1 MNAYVE
7 GLNMLLEANHQDH
20 EYSKIESLLMQV
32 VEECAKD
39 TDDKSISEAMGTA
52 SNKFETAINHAWK
65 LMYLIPMFAIEDK
78 PEKWTIVENSPLIGK
93 DFRVC
98 NTRKVHV
105 DMIER
110 HVDTVDGTPG
120 CVYRINAN
128 SKLAFMLYGNS
139 VVEYETKDGE
149 NMDLKNNYSCAC
161 FVNQFPF
168 VIPYPTVTTIIHVK
182 TDGEE
187 EFEDYG
193 FISDI
198 RNISR
203 EEVSAEDLHGHFFSP
218 TGTALYPTLTEEE
231 LEQFQLVNGQPAE
244 VTPVEEAAEETEA
257 DVEETATMI
266 DEPSF
271 EGKDDPS
278 FEGEPDHN

>member
-1 MNAYVE
+1 MNAYVD

-20 EYSKIESLLMQV
+20 EYSKIESLLMEV
-32 VEECAKD
+32 VEECAKG

-168 VIPYPTVTTIIHVK
+168 VVPYPTVTTIIHVK
-182 TDGEE
+182 NEGEDE
-187 EFEDYG
+187 VDFEDYG

-231 LEQFQLVNGQPAE
+231 LEQFALVDTQPTESTSVDEGETTEE
-244 VTPVEEAAEETEA
+244 VAATTDET
-257 DVEETATMI
+257 
-266 DEPSF
+266 SF